1 MDDQKDIENL
11 LRDVGAYQLQGYR
24 NLQQSEIQ
32 VKDDTGYG
40 KSVVTEYDVES
51 ERRIFEFIS
60 ARFPEDSFLGEEHG
74 NVRRDPGR
82 YWLLDPIDGTTNFT
96 QGVAYWG
103 PTLAI
108 CDAQGPLEGWIYFP
122 ALDEMYHA
130 RRGEG
135 ATMNGHRIRASS
147 VTEYSKLCSVTTT
160 SSCHRLYQLTTPAK
174 HRILGSLVV
183 NMAYLATGTF
193 AACFCQAHVWDIAG
207 GLVIATEAGAV
218 VDCRPSWD
226 SLDISTM
233 DVDSAPSLTIF
244 ARANS
249 TLPSLEEYMIPL
261 KSDKKTCQD

>member
-1 MDDQKDIENL
+1 MEYRRDIESL
-11 LRDVGAYQLQGYR
+11 LRDVGAYQLSGYR
-24 NLQQSEIQ
+24 NLQQSEIR

-51 ERRIFEFIS
+51 ERRIFEFVS
-60 ARFPEDSFLGEEHG
+60 ERFPDDSFLGEEHG
-74 NVRRDPGR
+74 NVRRSPSR

-103 PTLAI
+103 PTLAL
-108 CDAQGPLEGWIYFP
+108 CDERGPVEGWIYFP
-122 ALDEMYHA
+122 ALDEMFHA

-135 ATMNGHRIRASS
+135 ATMNGHPIHASG
-147 VTEYSKLCSVTTT
+147 VKEYSKLCSVTTT
-160 SSCHRLYQLTTPAK
+160 SSCHRLYQLTTTAK

-193 AACFCQAHVWDIAG
+193 AACFCQAHVWDIAA

-218 VDCRPSWD
+218 IDCRPAWET
-226 SLDISTM
+226 LDISAM
-233 DVDSAPSLTIF
+233 EVESAPSLTIF

-249 TLPSLEEYMIPL
+249 TLPSLEEYLVPL
-261 KSDKKTCQD
+261 DSDK

>member
-1 MDDQKDIENL
+1 MEDRNKTRRDIEEL
-11 LRDVGAYQLQGYR
+11 LRGVGRYQLEGYR
-24 NLQQSEIQ
+24 NLQTSDIR

-51 ERRIFEFIS
+51 ARRVYDFVS
-60 ARFPEDSFLGEEHG
+60 ARFPNDSFLGEEHG
-74 NVRRDPGR
+74 NVRGDPKR

-103 PTLAI
+103 PTLAL
-108 CDAQGPLEGWIYFP
+108 CDEKGPLEGWIYFP

-135 ATMNGHRIRASS
+135 STLNDTPISSSS

-160 SSCHRLYQLTTPAK
+160 SSFHRLYNLTVPAK

-193 AACFCQAHVWDIAG
+193 SACFCQAHVWDIAA
-207 GLVIATEAGAV
+207 GLLIASEAGAV
-218 VDCRPSWD
+218 VECRPAWD
-226 SLDISTM
+226 TLNIPGM
-233 DVDSAPSLTIF
+233 DPDNAPSLTIF
-244 ARANS
+244 GKANA
-249 TLPSLEEYMIPL
+249 TLPSLEDYMVKIES
-261 KSDKKTCQD
+261 K

>member
-1 MDDQKDIENL
+1 MDHRNDIEEL

-24 NLQQSEIQ
+24 NLQQSEIH

-51 ERRIFEFIS
+51 ERRVFEFIA
-60 ARFPEDSFLGEEHG
+60 ARYPADSFLGEEHG
-74 NVRRDPGR
+74 NVRKDPGR

-108 CDAQGPLEGWIYFP
+108 CDEKGPLEGWIYFP
-122 ALDEMYHA
+122 ALDEFFHA

-135 ATMNGHRIRASS
+135 ATLNGRPIHASR

-160 SSCHRLYQLTTPAK
+160 SSCHRLYQLTVPAK

-193 AACFCQAHVWDIAG
+193 AACFCQTHVWDIAA

-218 VDCRPSWD
+218 VDCRPGWD
-226 SLDISTM
+226 TLDLSSMEVET
-233 DVDSAPSLTIF
+233 APSLTIF
-244 ARANS
+244 ARANRE
-249 TLPSLEEYMIPL
+249 LPSLERFMIPL
-261 KSDKKTCQD
+261 KADKKPC

>member
-1 MDDQKDIENL
+1 MEYRNDIEKL

-24 NLQQSEIQ
+24 NLQQSEIR

-51 ERRIFEFIS
+51 ERRVFEFIS
-60 ARFPEDSFLGEEHG
+60 ERYPDDSFLGEEHG
-74 NVRRDPGR
+74 NVKRNPGR

-108 CDAQGPLEGWIYFP
+108 CDEQGPLEGWIYFP
-122 ALDEMYHA
+122 ALDEMFHA
-130 RRGEG
+130 RRGAG
-135 ATMNGHRIRASS
+135 ATRNGHAIHASG

-193 AACFCQAHVWDIAG
+193 AACFCQTHVWDIAA

-218 VDCRPSWD
+218 IDCRPGWD
-226 SLDISTM
+226 TLDLSTM
-233 DVDSAPSLTIF
+233 DVETAPSLTIF

-249 TLPSLEEYMIPL
+249 TLPSLEDYLLPL
-261 KSDKKTCQD
+261 ESDKKPC

>member
-1 MDDQKDIENL
+1 
-11 LRDVGAYQLQGYR
+11 
-24 NLQQSEIQ
+24 

-51 ERRIFEFIS
+51 ERRVFEFIS
-60 ARFPEDSFLGEEHG
+60 ERYPADSFLGEEHG

-108 CDAQGPLEGWIYFP
+108 CDRKGPLEGWIYFP
-122 ALDEMYHA
+122 LLDELFHA

-135 ATMNGHRIRASS
+135 ATLNGHPIHASR
-147 VTEYSKLCSVTTT
+147 VTEYSKLCSVATT
-160 SSCHRLYQLTTPAK
+160 SSCHRLYQLTVPAK

-193 AACFCQAHVWDIAG
+193 AACFCQTHVWDIAA

-218 VDCRPSWD
+218 VDCRPGWD
-226 SLDISTM
+226 TLDLSAMEVET
-233 DVDSAPSLTIF
+233 APSLTIF
-244 ARANS
+244 ARANPR
-249 TLPSLEEYMIPL
+249 LPPLERFMLPL
-261 KSDKKTCQD
+261 KSDKKPC